1 MGYYMRYI
9 AADERPLSLA
19 AISEALSLINPRY
32 LMRPTDLDDLVEVLY
47 DNNLYGQIEINR
59 PGDEL
64 FEDDISAFIE
74 MIGEASTSEERLVMM
89 TLTAATQIIAVEM
102 FWQGTDSEATF
113 ALFDPLWDWLFANR
127 RGILQA
133 DTEGFYNAEGLL
145 VERKFMI

>member
-9 AADERPLSLA
+9 VADEKPLTLESLSEVFK
-19 AISEALSLINPRY
+19 AIDSRY
-32 LMRPTDLDDLVEVLY
+32 VMRATDLDELVEVVY
-47 DNNLYGQIEINR
+47 EGKLYGQIEINA

-74 MIGEASTSEERLVMM
+74 MLGAPTSQEEHLVTA
-89 TLTAATQIIAVEM
+89 TLSAATEIIAVEM
-102 FWQGTDSEATF
+102 FWEGTASEATF

-133 DTEGFYNAEGLL
+133 DTEGFYSADGLL

>member
-47 DNNLYGQIEINR
+47 DDKLYGQSEINR

>member
-9 AADERPLSLA
+9 SADERPLSLA
-19 AISEALSLINPRY
+19 QIGEILVTIDPRY
-32 LMRPTDLDDLVEVLY
+32 VIRPTDLDELVEVVY
-47 DNNLYGQIEINR
+47 DDKLYGQIEINA

-64 FEDDISAFIE
+64 FEDDISAFVE
-74 MIGEASTSEERLVMM
+74 MLGAPTSQEERLVTA
-89 TLTAATQIIAVEM
+89 TLAAATEIIAVEM
-102 FWQGTDSEATF
+102 FWEGTASEATF

-133 DTEGFYNAEGLL
+133 DTEGFYSADGLL

>member
-9 AADERPLSLA
+9 SADERPLNLTA
-19 AISEALSLINPRY
+19 MGEALSAIDPRY
-32 LMRPTDLDDLVEVLY
+32 RMRPTDLDDLVEVVY
-47 DNNLYGQIEINR
+47 DDKMYGQIEIN
-59 PGDEL
+59 GTDDEL

-74 MIGEASTSEERLVMM
+74 MIGEATTQEERLVTS

-102 FWQGTDSEATF
+102 FWEGTDSEATF

-133 DTEGFYNAEGLL
+133 DSEGFYSADGLL